1 LEPLSSETKKRLRI
15 VLVQPRNPLNIGA
28 AARAMYN
35 FGFEDLWLVEP
46 RDRAFREAKS
56 AMGAAKVLQC
66 ARVTSSIAEALGDAS
81 LIAATSAA
89 KGRSTDLVQKE
100 LTTAGHAIRTHLE
113 DRSAAILFGPEK
125 YGLSRDDVSHCDW
138 LLEIPTNPDCPSM
151 NLGQSVALVCYE
163 IARHAKAIPELK
175 TPASVSAQERDRI
188 LGLLLPLLSDSGF
201 IFDGSEEAQTNKIRR
216 WITRLR
222 LAPADSKLL
231 MAMLRQLRWKLDHDA
246 N

>member
-1 LEPLSSETKKRLRI
+1 MSSETKKRLRI
-15 VLVQPRNPLNIGA
+15 VLVQPGNPLNIGA

-56 AMGAAKVLQC
+56 AMGAAKVLRC

-100 LTTAGHAIRTHLE
+100 LATAGHSIRTHLE
-113 DRSAAILFGPEK
+113 DRSVAILFGPEK
-125 YGLSRDDVSHCDW
+125 FGLSREDLSHCDW
-138 LLEIPTNPDCPSM
+138 LLEIPTNPACPSM
-151 NLGQSVALVCYE
+151 NLGQAVALVCYE
-163 IARHAKAIPELK
+163 IARHARAIPELK
-175 TPASVSAQERDRI
+175 TPASVSAEERDRI
-188 LGLLLPLLSDSGF
+188 LGLLLPLLSESGF
-201 IFDGSEEAQTNKIRR
+201 IFNGSEQAQTNKIRR

-222 LAPADSKLL
+222 LAPADAQLL
-231 MAMLRQLRWKLDHDA
+231 MAMLRQLRWKFDHDA
-246 N
+246 D

>member
-1 LEPLSSETKKRLRI
+1 MSSETKKRLRI

-35 FGFEDLWLVEP
+35 FGFEDLWLVDPWEK
-46 RDRAFREAKS
+46 AFREAKS
-56 AMGAAKVLQC
+56 AMGAAKVLQN
-66 ARVTSSIAEALGDAS
+66 ARVTSSFAEALGDAS
-81 LIAATSAA
+81 LVAATSSA
-89 KGRSTDLVQKE
+89 KGRLTDLVQKE

-113 DRSAAILFGPEK
+113 DRPVAILFGSEK
-125 YGLSRDDVSHCDW
+125 YGLSREDLSHCDW
-138 LLEIPTNPDCPSM
+138 LLEIPTNPACPSM
-151 NLGQSVALVCYE
+151 NLGQAVALVCYE

-201 IFDGSEEAQTNKIRR
+201 IFGGSEEAQTHKVRR

-222 LAPADSKLL
+222 LAPADSHLL
-231 MAMLRQLRWKLDHDA
+231 MAMLRQLRWKFDHDGD
-246 N
+246 

>member
-1 LEPLSSETKKRLRI
+1 MTSETKKRLRI

-35 FGFEDLWLVEP
+35 FGFDDLWLVDPWEK
-46 RDRAFREAKS
+46 AFREAKS
-56 AMGAAKVLQC
+56 AMGAAKVLQN
-66 ARVTSSIAEALGDAS
+66 ARVTSSFAEALGDAS
-81 LIAATSAA
+81 LVAATSAA

-100 LTTAGHAIRTHLE
+100 LSTAGDAIRTHLE
-113 DRSAAILFGPEK
+113 DRPVAILFGPEK
-125 YGLSRDDVSHCDW
+125 YGLSREDLSRCDW
-138 LLEIPTNPDCPSM
+138 LLEIATNPDCPSM
-151 NLGQSVALVCYE
+151 NLGQAVALVCYE
-163 IARHAKAIPELK
+163 IARHARAVAALK

-201 IFDGSEEAQTNKIRR
+201 IFDGSEEAQTRKVRR

-222 LAPADSKLL
+222 LAPADSQLL
-231 MAMLRQLRWKLDHDA
+231 MAMLRQMRWKFDHDR

>member
-1 LEPLSSETKKRLRI
+1 MSSETKKRLRI

-231 MAMLRQLRWKLDHDA
+231 MAMLRQLRWKLDHDS

>member
-1 LEPLSSETKKRLRI
+1 

-35 FGFEDLWLVEP
+35 FGFEDLWLVDPWEK
-46 RDRAFREAKS
+46 AFRGAKS
-56 AMGAAKVLQC
+56 AMGAAKVLQN
-66 ARVTSSIAEALGDAS
+66 ARVTSSFAEALGDAS

-113 DRSAAILFGPEK
+113 NRQVAILFGPEK
-125 YGLSRDDVSHCDW
+125 YGLSREDLSHCDW

-151 NLGQSVALVCYE
+151 NLGQAVALVCYE
-163 IARHAKAIPELK
+163 IARHARAIPELK

-201 IFDGSEEAQTNKIRR
+201 IFEGSEEAQTHKVRR

-222 LAPADSKLL
+222 LAPSDSQLL
-231 MAMLRQLRWKLDHDA
+231 MAMLRQLRWKFDHDQD
-246 N
+246 

>member
-1 LEPLSSETKKRLRI
+1 MSSETKKRLRI

>member
-1 LEPLSSETKKRLRI
+1 MSSETKKRLRI

-56 AMGAAKVLQC
+56 AMGAAKVLQD

-113 DRSAAILFGPEK
+113 DRTAAILFGPEK
-125 YGLSRDDVSHCDW
+125 YGLSREDVSHCDW
-138 LLEIPTNPDCPSM
+138 LLEIPTNPECPSM
-151 NLGQSVALVCYE
+151 NLGQAVALVCYE
-163 IARHAKAIPELK
+163 IARHAKAIPELR

-201 IFDGSEEAQTNKIRR
+201 IFNGSEEAQTNKIRR

-222 LAPADSKLL
+222 LAPSDSQLL
-231 MAMLRQLRWKLDHDA
+231 MAMLRQLRWKFDHEAD
-246 N
+246 